1 MGRPK
6 TGSDNKLERLLTRT
20 ICQEVYLVS
29 GLKMA
34 ELEQVFRIGTKDAW
48 GKPTSKTFSR
58 YCEVDPKKSRSAPRD
73 ILQRIV
79 LTSIENGW
87 LTPDQIHSWRLKM
100 LLAISV
106 DDDDELVPEH
116 IPTAFAARKK
126 ERDALVKSLR
136 ELRAAAQK
144 TNALVSSSSSIW
156 LAMTTSAENPL
167 LAKRQ
172 ELVDLLDD
180 VAPGLSECVVP
191 NSIPRT
197 LDLLERLLD
206 QSLVVFR
213 HGKECV
219 PVINPNT
226 LAIAVATKGE
236 TVAPVA
242 ANSPIK
248 HTDVDF
254 TDLDDLLKLIENS
267 MK

>member
-6 TGSDNKLERLLTRT
+6 TGTNNKLERVLTRV
-20 ICQEVYLVS
+20 ICQEVYLAS
-29 GLKMA
+29 GLPMA
-34 ELEQVFRIGTKDAW
+34 ELESLFDIGTTDAF
-48 GKPTSKTFSR
+48 GRKTSKTLGR
-58 YCEVDPKKSRSAPRD
+58 YIESDPAKSRSAPRD
-73 ILQRIV
+73 VLQRIV
-79 LTSIENGW
+79 RTSIENGW
-87 LTPDQIHSWRLKM
+87 LTSDQICSWNLHDV
-100 LLAISV
+100 LALDYKSAASAF
-106 DDDDELVPEH
+106 EL
-116 IPTAFAARKK
+116 RKK

-156 LAMTTSAENPL
+156 LAMSTSAEDPL

-172 ELVDLLDD
+172 ELVDFLDD

-213 HGKECV
+213 RGRESV
-219 PVINPNT
+219 PVIDPST
-226 LAIAVATKGE
+226 LAIAAATKGE
-236 TVAPVA
+236 TVAP
-242 ANSPIK
+242 NSLTK